1 MIEKLHLKNF
11 TAFDDL
17 ELKLSPKI
25 NVIIGENG
33 TGKTQ
38 LLKALYFCNKAL
50 ASQTP
55 GAEDLLHTFRPS
67 PLSLKELVGNDGK
80 AKAEVHCELATGQA
94 MDISFSAN
102 SRQLVQDRFMSN
114 PPAAKPTF
122 LPAKEVLSFLKG
134 MSASKLTDVQNHGLF
149 DQTYLD
155 LISKL
160 LVKAA
165 SKPGEKIDDDPRFA
179 DVYLKLVE
187 VLGGKF
193 EVMFP
198 GENLII
204 RFNSGEYE
212 RVKDESSPN
221 FDQMTFRKRR
231 SDSMDMTAEGLRKLG
246 NLQLLLAN
254 HELVP
259 GSGGVLLWDE
269 PEANLNPKLMKLVV
283 ETLLQFARNGQQIV
297 VATHDYVL
305 LKWFDLL
312 IDSGKG
318 DHIRYHG
325 LSRDE
330 DGKISIEVADD
341 YKYLSTNAISNTFSE
356 LYDAEIQRSL
366 GGS

>member
-55 GAEDLLHTFRPS
+55 DAEELLHTFRPS
-67 PLSLKELVGNDGK
+67 TLALKELVGNDGK

-94 MDISFSAN
+94 MEVSFSAN
-102 SRQLVQDRFMSN
+102 SKHLAQDRFVSN
-114 PPAAKPTF
+114 PPAGKPTF

-134 MSASKLTDVQNHGLF
+134 MSASTMKSKLGHGLF

-155 LISKL
+155 LINKV

-165 SKPGEKIDDDPRFA
+165 SKPGEKIDDDPRFSE
-179 DVYLKLVE
+179 VYLKLVE

-193 EVMFP
+193 EVLFP

-212 RVKDESSPN
+212 RVKDESSPSSG
-221 FDQMTFRKRR
+221 QMTFRKRR

-283 ETLLQFARNGQQIV
+283 ETLIEFSRNGQQIV

-312 IDSGKG
+312 TDSGKG

-325 LSRDE
+325 LSHDKE
-330 DGKISIEVADD
+330 GKISIEVADD
-341 YKYLSTNAISNTFSE
+341 YKYLSVNAISSTFSE
-356 LYDAEIQRSL
+356 LYDEEIKRSL
-366 GGS
+366 GGI